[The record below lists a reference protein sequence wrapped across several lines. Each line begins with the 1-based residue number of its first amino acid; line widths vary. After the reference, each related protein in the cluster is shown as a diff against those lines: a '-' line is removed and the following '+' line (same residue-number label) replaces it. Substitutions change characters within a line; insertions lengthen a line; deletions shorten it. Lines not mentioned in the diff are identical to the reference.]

1 MIREIFYSQVNDEI
15 IFRKEFY
22 FPELI
27 QLMKIWKLTYL
38 ISEKKKGRKEEGRKK
53 EEKRKE
59 RGMKKGR
66 GKEGRKEGKRK
77 EEKRKERG
85 SKEEGKN
92 KGRCYSITPAD
103 SNSYSTTDNRELE
116 RQMTMYFISS

>member
-1 MIREIFYSQVNDEI
+1 MEVDIFDNREEG
-15 IFRKEFY
+15 K
-22 FPELI
+22 
-27 QLMKIWKLTYL
+27 
-38 ISEKKKGRKEEGRKK
+38 RKEEKWKKKRK

-66 GKEGRKEGKRK
+66 K
-77 EEKRKERG
+77 
-85 SKEEGKN
+85 KEEGKN
-92 KGRCYSITPAD
+92 KGRYYRITPAD

>member
-38 ISEKKKGRKEEGRKK
+38 IKEKEGRKKEGKRNEERKGEGRKKKGRKEE
-53 EEKRKE
+53 
-59 RGMKKGR
+59 
-66 GKEGRKEGKRK
+66 
-77 EEKRKERG
+77 
-85 SKEEGKN
+85 
-92 KGRCYSITPAD
+92 
-103 SNSYSTTDNRELE
+103 
-116 RQMTMYFISS
+116 